1 MTCDTTK
8 TASELLLPYPPP
20 SLADFDVTHIKKDEP
35 PFVLVDGSYYLFRCF
50 HGMPPLSNSAGLPT
64 NAIRGV
70 LNALNKLINSHKPTH
85 MAVAFDTRA
94 PTFRHQMSEAYKANR
109 PSMPEE
115 LAVQIPYIHRMIE
128 AMGVPLIKID
138 GYEADDIIG
147 TLALAACREG
157 HRVLI
162 STGDKDMAQL
172 VNECVILEDSFK
184 GKLTDTAGVLE
195 KFGVR
200 PNQIIDF
207 LTLMGDASDGI
218 AGVPK
223 VGQKTATALL
233 NEYNDIDT
241 IIANAENI
249 KGVVGKNILAHKDN
263 IAFDKRLA
271 TIITNLELPYDWQA
285 LRLSAQNT
293 DWQALYELYDELEFT
308 KEIKQAE
315 QMLKSSDGS
324 QATHDIQS
332 QASQS
337 ISEPTDNTKTS
348 DDFAPIKPPNV
359 TALDYQMV
367 TTKAQLDAL
376 VNALQGAAVVA
387 IDTET
392 TSKDWQAAKLVGI
405 SLSIKSGQA
414 FYIPLAH
421 VDDLGARLTHQL
433 DMDVVLGALAP
444 ILQNTVIGKIGQHL
458 KYDCH
463 ILKKYGIDLVGHEHK
478 KPTKQWANQQD
489 NWAMDT
495 MLASYV
501 INAAA
506 TRHNM
511 DDLAKHYLGMSTTS
525 FEDVAGRGA
534 KQITFDKVALQ
545 TACQYACEDA
555 DVTFRL
561 YEVFA
566 QHLAQDDSANKL
578 LHHLEIPIA
587 KILTQMESVGILI
600 QRKFLGELSMR
611 FEQEIRRLENSAF
624 DMAEQPFNLASPKQL
639 GEILFDKLGL
649 TGGKK
654 TKTGQYSTSEEVLN
668 QLDHPLVDVVL
679 SHRALS
685 KLKNTYTD
693 ALDKVADANNRV
705 HTSYHQ
711 ALTTTGRLSSSDPNL
726 QNIPIKSEQ
735 GRLIRQAFIAPSDHV
750 ILAADYSQIELRLM
764 AHFSQ
769 DDSLIGA
776 FQEGHDI
783 HKITAAEIL
792 GKSIH
797 EVSADERRSAK
808 AVNFGLLYGMSSFG
822 LAKQLG
828 ISRFD
833 ATEYIKRY
841 FNRYPTIYEYIENT
855 KTQALSQ
862 GYVETIL
869 GRKIY
874 APDVMNKNRAI
885 KEAALR
891 AAVNAPLQGSAADII
906 KLAMIAVQE
915 LTSKFRATLLLQVHD
930 ELVFEVHKDDVATA
944 APMIQHAM
952 ESVLTDT
959 AKDLGWQV
967 SFAVPLLVEIGV
979 GANWDEAH

>member
-128 AMGVPLIKID
+128 AMGIPLIKID

-376 VNALQGAAVVA
+376 VNA
-387 IDTET
+387 
-392 TSKDWQAAKLVGI
+392 
-405 SLSIKSGQA
+405 
-414 FYIPLAH
+414 
-421 VDDLGARLTHQL
+421 
-433 DMDVVLGALAP
+433 
-444 ILQNTVIGKIGQHL
+444 
-458 KYDCH
+458 
-463 ILKKYGIDLVGHEHK
+463 
-478 KPTKQWANQQD
+478 
-489 NWAMDT
+489 
-495 MLASYV
+495 
-501 INAAA
+501 
-506 TRHNM
+506 
-511 DDLAKHYLGMSTTS
+511 
-525 FEDVAGRGA
+525 
-534 KQITFDKVALQ
+534 
-545 TACQYACEDA
+545 
-555 DVTFRL
+555 
-561 YEVFA
+561 
-566 QHLAQDDSANKL
+566 
-578 LHHLEIPIA
+578 
-587 KILTQMESVGILI
+587 
-600 QRKFLGELSMR
+600 
-611 FEQEIRRLENSAF
+611 
-624 DMAEQPFNLASPKQL
+624 
-639 GEILFDKLGL
+639 
-649 TGGKK
+649 
-654 TKTGQYSTSEEVLN
+654 
-668 QLDHPLVDVVL
+668 
-679 SHRALS
+679 
-685 KLKNTYTD
+685 
-693 ALDKVADANNRV
+693 
-705 HTSYHQ
+705 
-711 ALTTTGRLSSSDPNL
+711 
-726 QNIPIKSEQ
+726 
-735 GRLIRQAFIAPSDHV
+735 
-750 ILAADYSQIELRLM
+750 
-764 AHFSQ
+764 
-769 DDSLIGA
+769 
-776 FQEGHDI
+776 
-783 HKITAAEIL
+783 
-792 GKSIH
+792 
-797 EVSADERRSAK
+797 
-808 AVNFGLLYGMSSFG
+808 
-822 LAKQLG
+822 
-828 ISRFD
+828 
-833 ATEYIKRY
+833 
-841 FNRYPTIYEYIENT
+841 
-855 KTQALSQ
+855 
-862 GYVETIL
+862 
-869 GRKIY
+869 
-874 APDVMNKNRAI
+874 
-885 KEAALR
+885 
-891 AAVNAPLQGSAADII
+891 
-906 KLAMIAVQE
+906 
-915 LTSKFRATLLLQVHD
+915 
-930 ELVFEVHKDDVATA
+930 
-944 APMIQHAM
+944 
-952 ESVLTDT
+952 
-959 AKDLGWQV
+959 
-967 SFAVPLLVEIGV
+967 
-979 GANWDEAH
+979 